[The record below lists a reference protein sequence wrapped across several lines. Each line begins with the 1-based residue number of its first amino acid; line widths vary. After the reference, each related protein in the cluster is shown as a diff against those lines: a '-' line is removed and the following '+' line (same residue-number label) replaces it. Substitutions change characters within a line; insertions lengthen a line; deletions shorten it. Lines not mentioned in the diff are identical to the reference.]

1 MKMTNFEKAVRYIC
15 LFSTED
21 EATMVERYK
30 AVDAIVN
37 NDEEVLQRYVKK
49 YEKMLDLLSC

>member
-1 MKMTNFEKAVRYIC
+1 MTDFEKAVRYIC

-21 EATMVERYK
+21 EATMIERYK

-37 NDEEVLQRYVKK
+37 NDEEILQRYVKK